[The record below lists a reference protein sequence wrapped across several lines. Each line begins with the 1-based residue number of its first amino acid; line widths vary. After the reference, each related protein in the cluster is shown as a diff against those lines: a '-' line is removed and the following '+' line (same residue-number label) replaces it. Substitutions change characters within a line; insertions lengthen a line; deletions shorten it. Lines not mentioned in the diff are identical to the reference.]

1 MMKKNL
7 LLLSFLSLILFFNA
21 CETDFD
27 INAEWKEITVVY
39 GLLDQRDTNHYFR
52 INKAFLGG
60 NALEIAKIEDSSSY
74 KNALEVVLEE
84 WNGNNLMQS
93 INFDTTTISNKDTG
107 MWYNPYMVVYKGSGT
122 IAQDYEYRLKIKNK
136 VSGKEITAGTYI
148 VKDFS
153 ILKPMAGSK
162 ASFMRGYTSKFYW
175 KNAVNAAR
183 YEPMIRFHYYEV
195 PYGTTDTI
203 PKYMD
208 WSQGTQFADNSSG
221 IGEINIYVNGDSF
234 YQTLEQKL
242 DKSFVGH
249 RLAGKVDYIVAAA
262 GVEFDTYMKV
272 NGASSSLVQDRPEYT
287 NVENGIGLLS
297 SRYKKIRTLKL
308 NPVTENEI
316 IDMEDLNFVK
326 SPWVK

>member
-1 MMKKNL
+1 MKKYL
-7 LLLSFLSLILFFNA
+7 PAVFLFTIILSFVS

-27 INAEWKEITVVY
+27 IEADWKEITIVY
-39 GLLDQRDTNHYFR
+39 GLLDQRDTTHYLR

-60 NALEIAKIEDSSSY
+60 NALEIVKIEDSSSY
-74 KNALEVVLEE
+74 KNALEVVLEG
-84 WNGNNLMQS
+84 WDNNNTLQQT
-93 INFDTTTISNKDTG
+93 ITFDTTTISDKDTG
-107 MWYNPYMVVYKGSGT
+107 LWYNPYMVVYKGSGL
-122 IAQDYEYRLKIKNK
+122 INDDDEYRLKITNTLT
-136 VSGKEITAGTYI
+136 GKEITAKTNI

-183 YEPMIRFHYYEV
+183 YESVIRFHYFEV

-203 PKYMD
+203 PKYFD
-208 WSQGTQFADNSSG
+208 WSQGTQYADNYNG
-221 IGEINIYVNGDSF
+221 IGEINIYVNGDGF
-234 YQTLEQKL
+234 YQTLEHKL
-242 DKSFVGH
+242 DKDFVGH
-249 RLAGKVDYIVAAA
+249 RLAGTVDYIVSAA
-262 GVEFDTYMKV
+262 GVEFDTYLKV

-287 NVENGIGLLS
+287 NMENGIGLLS
-297 SRYKKIRTLKL
+297 SRYQKIRTLKL

-316 IDMEDLNFVK
+316 IDMEDLQFVK